1 MDGIFLKTNMTDT
14 ENYQQRISML
24 EQQIHQ
30 LQQQPPPSQPID
42 KTTNTMLDTITSV
55 FHSKLSKNENL
66 YERLPIRKIDNLKLD
81 VFIKTFKN
89 FNSVMKIYLLIEDAL
104 PEFFCIDDD
113 CVGYHEYFRKDF
125 ELKSTDPAEIKKII
139 EQILVVI
146 NNLEFCR
153 LHGRLVEKGKQPPDT
168 SLLWKKLI
176 VAENIEWKVNECPAC
191 MEETFSTTICDH
203 PLCRYC
209 FQKLRKTQCPTC
221 RQPLAFE
228 EDDSDAENDG

>member
-1 MDGIFLKTNMTDT
+1 MDKIFLKTNMTDT
-14 ENYQQRISML
+14 EDYQQRILML

-30 LQQQPPPSQPID
+30 LQQQPPPQPID
-42 KTTNTMLDTITSV
+42 KNTNTMLDMITSV
-55 FHSKLSKNENL
+55 FHTKLNKNENL

-89 FNSVMKIYLLIEDAL
+89 FNSIMKIYLLIEDAL
-104 PEFFCIDDD
+104 PEFFCLDDD

-125 ELKSTDPAEIKKII
+125 ELKSTDPVEIKKII
-139 EQILVVI
+139 EQILVII
-146 NNLEFCR
+146 NNLEFSR
-153 LHGRLVEKGKQPPDT
+153 LHGRLMEKGKQPPDT
-168 SLLWKKLI
+168 ALIWKKLI
-176 VAENIEWKVNECPAC
+176 VADNIEWKVNECPAC

-228 EDDSDAENDG
+228 DDDSDAENDG